1 MRGKISV
8 KTDSSSSN
16 NNNTNNK
23 RAGTDSVYE
32 NVEFKRL
39 QETAKT
45 STQAAA
51 EVNEEVVNSDDTS
64 DDDTKTTKLP
74 PIIGMFK
81 FLRAEK
87 SFNIYECC
95 VSDCKQE
102 IKAHN
107 DTESQRRKHLG
118 SKTHNM
124 TEYLYPSQR
133 KSNEKKTLQLVS
145 TERKREIDKA
155 LADCVI
161 EDVLPFGTF
170 QKAGMLKVLNLLV
183 PGYIPQTRQTVSK
196 RIAKKYKEYIKIL
209 INFLKQIEHLAL
221 TTDMWKNKH
230 LTHFLGITLHF
241 FDDDFNYV
249 SLVIGFR
256 KFVARHL
263 AVNLKQ
269 FIKRKL
275 TKLQILDKIIATTAD
290 NGCDIVKAISNDF
303 GVRFSCF

>member
-81 FLRAEK
+81 FLRAENF
-87 SFNIYECC
+87 FNIYECC

-107 DTESQRRKHLG
+107 DNESQRRKHLG

-133 KSNEKKTLQLVS
+133 KSNENKTLQLV
-145 TERKREIDKA
+145 
-155 LADCVI
+155 
-161 EDVLPFGTF
+161 
-170 QKAGMLKVLNLLV
+170 
-183 PGYIPQTRQTVSK
+183 
-196 RIAKKYKEYIKIL
+196 
-209 INFLKQIEHLAL
+209 
-221 TTDMWKNKH
+221 
-230 LTHFLGITLHF
+230 
-241 FDDDFNYV
+241 
-249 SLVIGFR
+249 
-256 KFVARHL
+256 
-263 AVNLKQ
+263 
-269 FIKRKL
+269 
-275 TKLQILDKIIATTAD
+275 
-290 NGCDIVKAISNDF
+290 
-303 GVRFSCF
+303 